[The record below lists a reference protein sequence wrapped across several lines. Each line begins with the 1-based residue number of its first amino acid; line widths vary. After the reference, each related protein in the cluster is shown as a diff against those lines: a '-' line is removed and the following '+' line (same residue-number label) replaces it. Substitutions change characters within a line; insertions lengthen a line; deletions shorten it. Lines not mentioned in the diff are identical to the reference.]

1 MGSTQPQVTQER
13 CLSKLLP
20 LAFLPLSRP
29 LRSLHPLRA
38 AQGKDS
44 GDLASS
50 SLQLRWTLPVQPD
63 PHWELNLLLP
73 LRPVS
78 VEKRPSSLRRL
89 EPLRLRGVGGVQT
102 RGRNAQLGWID
113 ENGNENNAT
122 STADLMTLK
131 PEVLA
136 ELEESAMATCAQE
149 RVAMIGKMM
158 EKKHKRCSK
167 KFSEEDKAELMEM
180 GLKIQGYNCF
190 KEVFHS
196 ACQKSVKGQIY
207 AFFQAQAMAVAS
219 TEAPTTSAPVAML
232 LQ

>member
-1 MGSTQPQVTQER
+1 MG
-13 CLSKLLP
+13 
-20 LAFLPLSRP
+20 
-29 LRSLHPLRA
+29 
-38 AQGKDS
+38 
-44 GDLASS
+44 
-50 SLQLRWTLPVQPD
+50 
-63 PHWELNLLLP
+63 
-73 LRPVS
+73 
-78 VEKRPSSLRRL
+78 
-89 EPLRLRGVGGVQT
+89 
-102 RGRNAQLGWID
+102 ID

-190 KEVFHS
+190 KEIPLS
-196 ACQKSVKGQIY
+196 LPEECQGPDLC
-207 AFFQAQAMAVAS
+207 FL
-219 TEAPTTSAPVAML
+219 PGTSNGSCFN
-232 LQ
+232 